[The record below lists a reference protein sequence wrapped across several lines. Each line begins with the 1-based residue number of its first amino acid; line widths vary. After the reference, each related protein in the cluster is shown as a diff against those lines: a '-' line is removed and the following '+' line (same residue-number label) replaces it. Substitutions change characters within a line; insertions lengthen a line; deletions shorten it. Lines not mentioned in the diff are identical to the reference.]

1 MEDNYAK
8 DLLILV
14 KNASA
19 WLLAEAT
26 HLLSRVPI
34 LNKTRL
40 GFRIS
45 NMLDTISRAL
55 LTEEGSK
62 YGLPLLLAIAYF
74 IFPIDAIPDF
84 IIPLGFMDDV
94 AVLAGAARA
103 AKGIIESAIKVE

>member
-8 DLLILV
+8 DLLNLV
-14 KNASA
+14 KNGSA
-19 WLLAEAT
+19 WLLAEAA
-26 HLLSRVPI
+26 HLLSTVPI

-40 GFRIS
+40 GLRIS
-45 NMLDTISRAL
+45 DMLDIISTAL

-62 YGLPLLLAIAYF
+62 HGLPLLLAIAYF

-84 IIPLGFMDDV
+84 IIPLGFIDDV